1 MIKPQK
7 KQHTNM
13 HSRSHTHIHTHPRGF
28 GSSVLTPEAGGL
40 IKRWKDVETQ
50 VWYKMEQCGPACS
63 P

>member
-1 MIKPQK
+1 
-7 KQHTNM
+7 M